1 MCVSMCV
8 CACLCVCAGKYIPG
22 RDKPDPKTWKAN
34 FRCALNSLP
43 DVRELREQSLKKGS
57 LASRVYALL
66 PPRATGR
73 RRRGQRKG
81 FEDLRGRA

>member
-1 MCVSMCV
+1 MRV
-8 CACLCVCAGKYIPG
+8 CVCAGKYIPG

-43 DVRELREQSLKKGS
+43 DVKELREQSLKKGS

-73 RRRGQRKG
+73 RRRGEGSRI
-81 FEDLRGRA
+81 